1 MHVNL
6 LQCTNCCPLKDGL
19 GFKQMWTNCF
29 TTITRQQFFNL
40 ENTENCIK
48 CRYWMLEWDFSFDFH
63 ICQYNDLQGTVTG
76 LKPGRCYEFEIVAI
90 SQEGESRPTKIT
102 DPVTTSE
109 SSSRPSPP
117 LNVEV
122 VEARNTSIL
131 LKWSQPL
138 SDGNSPI
145 IFYLIEKRD
154 NAGSWSKAVQCSV
167 QDLGV
172 KVQFPHFFL
181 F

>member
-1 MHVNL
+1 M
-6 LQCTNCCPLKDGL
+6 
-19 GFKQMWTNCF
+19 
-29 TTITRQQFFNL
+29 
-40 ENTENCIK
+40 
-48 CRYWMLEWDFSFDFH
+48 
-63 ICQYNDLQGTVTG
+63 
-76 LKPGRCYEFEIVAI
+76 KPGRCYEFEIVAI

-172 KVQFPHFFL
+172 KVQFPHFFFLHFLSASSSCSSFCILVFL
-181 F
+181 FLVVRNFLNFLFYFYFFVII

>member
-1 MHVNL
+1 MDWDLSKCEQIVSRQLHGNNFSISKTQKLHKMSLLNVWIQNVNV
-6 LQCTNCCPLKDGL
+6 
-19 GFKQMWTNCF
+19 
-29 TTITRQQFFNL
+29 
-40 ENTENCIK
+40 
-48 CRYWMLEWDFSFDFH
+48 EWDFSFDFH

-172 KVQFPHFFL
+172 KVQFPHFPM
-181 F
+181 

>member
-1 MHVNL
+1 MDWDLSKCEQIVSRQLHGNNFSISKTQKVHKMSL
-6 LQCTNCCPLKDGL
+6 LNV
-19 GFKQMWTNCF
+19 
-29 TTITRQQFFNL
+29 
-40 ENTENCIK
+40 
-48 CRYWMLEWDFSFDFH
+48 EWDFSFDFH

-172 KVQFPHFFL
+172 KVQFNNFFPMW
-181 F
+181 

>member
-1 MHVNL
+1 MDWDLSKCEQIVS
-6 LQCTNCCPLKDGL
+6 
-19 GFKQMWTNCF
+19 
-29 TTITRQQFFNL
+29 RQLHGNNFSISKTQKLHKMSLFNVW
-40 ENTENCIK
+40 I
-48 CRYWMLEWDFSFDFH
+48 F
-63 ICQYNDLQGTVTG
+63 CQYNDLQGTVTG

-172 KVQFPHFFL
+172 KVQFPHFF
-181 F
+181 FYFFAMKK

>member
-1 MHVNL
+1 MFEL
-6 LQCTNCCPLKDGL
+6 
-19 GFKQMWTNCF
+19 F
-29 TTITRQQFFNL
+29 
-40 ENTENCIK
+40 
-48 CRYWMLEWDFSFDFH
+48 FDFH

-172 KVQFPHFFL
+172 KVQFPHFFFAL
-181 F
+181 FKRELKLLELLHLSILVFVRSQLSQFFVLFLLFCFYLTTFFQCNK

>member
-1 MHVNL
+1 M
-6 LQCTNCCPLKDGL
+6 
-19 GFKQMWTNCF
+19 
-29 TTITRQQFFNL
+29 
-40 ENTENCIK
+40 
-48 CRYWMLEWDFSFDFH
+48 
-63 ICQYNDLQGTVTG
+63 
-76 LKPGRCYEFEIVAI
+76 KPGRCYEFEIVAI

-181 F
+181 HFLSASSSCSSFCILVFLFLFVRIFSIFCFIFVVFI